1 MRKRRHNRETLPEC
15 DGEGTHR
22 RILMRWRDQH
32 GGFWCRHCNFVLKPE
47 DIEQRD
53 SRRITAHNAMRDT
66 IAANYDTLPPLMC
79 EFCGTTN
86 QFPSADFAN
95 IEHTVRMAGTGKY
108 YRADVAALS
117 ASPLH
122 VNGGLLCVIEV
133 IDSSPP
139 SIEKLQA
146 QKSITSFY
154 LRPQP
159 IDGEYL
165 SGYCST
171 ECWEQGLREADEGN
185 R

>member
-1 MRKRRHNRETLPEC
+1 MPRRRQIRDTQPEC
-15 DGEGTHR
+15 DGGGTHR

-32 GGFWCRHCNFVLKPE
+32 GGFWCRRCNLVLKPD

-79 EFCGTTN
+79 EFCGTIN

-95 IEHTVRMAGTGKY
+95 IEHKVRMAGTSKY

-159 IDGEYL
+159 INGEYL
-165 SGYCST
+165 SGYCSP
-171 ECWEQGLREADEGN
+171 ECWEQGL
-185 R
+185 